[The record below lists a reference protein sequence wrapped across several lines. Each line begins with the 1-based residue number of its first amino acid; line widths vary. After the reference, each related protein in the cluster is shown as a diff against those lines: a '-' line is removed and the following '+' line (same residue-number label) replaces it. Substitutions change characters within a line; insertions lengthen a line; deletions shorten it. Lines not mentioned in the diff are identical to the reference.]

1 LNQENTTVRKN
12 SYNANLHYIISTEM
26 TRYICI
32 HGHFYQPP
40 RENPWLEEIE
50 LQESAYPYH
59 DWNERITAQCYAPN
73 AASRILSPEMKII
86 DITDNYD
93 KISFNFGPTLLLWMD
108 VKSSDT
114 FKAIIASDKI
124 NKDKFSGHCPAIA
137 QAYNHMI
144 MPLANSRD
152 KRTQVIWGVREFERR
167 FGRMPEGMWLPETAV
182 DLESLDLMAEQGIKF
197 VILGPHQIGKL
208 RKIGDEAWQEVSK
221 VGINIKMPCLC
232 KLKSGRTINIFV
244 YDGPISKD
252 VAFSNLLD
260 NGENF
265 ANRLMQAFSDAQED
279 QIVHIATDGETYGHH
294 HPNGDMA
301 LAYCLYHLES
311 KGLAKITIYGEY
323 LEKHPPTHE
332 VEIIENTSWSCIH
345 GIERWRSDCGCN
357 TGTHPGWNQKWRTP
371 LRDAMNWLRD
381 ALIPI
386 YEREASKYLKDPWQA
401 RDDFVYVI
409 LDRSVQNVDKFL
421 SEHAARELSTDE
433 KIKVLKLLGMQ
444 RQTLLMFTSCGW
456 FFDEISGIETTQ
468 VMKYAS
474 RAMQLAK
481 DVVGADLEPE
491 YKKILEKAVSNILG
505 FGNGANIYDNMVK
518 PAAVDLNR
526 VTAHYAISSIF
537 KEYPEIA
544 RIFSY
549 TAKRD
554 AYESKEIGTQKLSI
568 GKVRVRSDLMW
579 DEAIMTFAVIYFDE
593 HYISGGVRNFEGDD
607 KYEATKKDIEDAFA
621 KSDIPEVI
629 RQLDKNFGDH
639 NYGMWHL
646 FKDAQNQISKQ
657 ILEPQLQEISATF
670 KQIYDHQYTVMQ
682 IMKNVGVVMPSILI
696 DIRRHVL
703 NAEIE
708 RAIVDKDIGK
718 LQKLVEEAGKWPIDL
733 DPALTLIA
741 SKQINGLMEKLME
754 KPDDITLLQT
764 VSQIVKALNDI
775 HLGLDLWK
783 SQNILFS
790 ISRLHLGEQRAR
802 AEKGD
807 MAAKKWM
814 ELFESLENDMHV
826 RTY

>member
-1 LNQENTTVRKN
+1 MSKYV
-12 SYNANLHYIISTEM
+12 
-26 TRYICI
+26 CI

-59 DWNERITAQCYAPN
+59 DWNERITAQCYDPN
-73 AASRILSPEMKII
+73 AASRILDKEMKII

-93 KISFNFGPTLLLWMD
+93 KISFNFGPTLLSWFEVM
-108 VKSSDT
+108 SPDT
-114 FKAIIASDKI
+114 LKAVVASDKI

-137 QAYNHMI
+137 QAYNHLI

-152 KRTQVIWGVREFERR
+152 KRTQVIWSLREFEHR
-167 FGRMPEGMWLPETAV
+167 FGRKPEGMWIPETAV
-182 DLESLDLMAEQGIKF
+182 DLESLDIMAEHGIKF
-197 VILGPHQIGKL
+197 VILDPHQIRKF
-208 RKIGDEAWQEVSK
+208 RKIGEEAWKDVSN
-221 VGINIKMPCLC
+221 GGMDIRMPYLC
-232 KLKSGRTINIFV
+232 RLKSGRTISIFI
-244 YDGPISKD
+244 YDGPISED

-265 ANRLMQAFSDAQED
+265 ANRLVQAFSDSQED

-294 HPNGDMA
+294 HPKGDMA

-332 VEIIENTSWSCIH
+332 VEVIENTAWSCIH

-357 TGTHPGWNQKWRTP
+357 TGMHPGWNQKWRTH

-386 YEREASKYLKDPWQA
+386 YEKEAAIYLKDPWRT
-401 RDDFVYVI
+401 RDDYIYVI
-409 LDRSVQNVDKFL
+409 LDRSIQNVNKFL
-421 SEHAARELSTDE
+421 SEHATKELSQEE
-433 KIKVLKLLGMQ
+433 KIKVLRLLGMQ
-444 RQTLLMFTSCGW
+444 RQALLMFTSCGW

-468 VMKYAS
+468 VMKYAA
-474 RAMQLAK
+474 RAMQLAR
-481 DVVGADLEPE
+481 DVSGTDLEPE
-491 YKKILEKAVSNILG
+491 YKKILSQAVSNIPD

-518 PAAVDLNR
+518 PAEVDLSR

-537 KEYPEIA
+537 NEYPETA

-549 TAKRD
+549 TVKRE
-554 AYESKEIGTQKLSI
+554 AYDTKVAGIQKLAI
-568 GKVRVRSDLMW
+568 GKVRVRSDLTW
-579 DEAIMTFAVIYFDE
+579 EEAAMSFAVVYFDG
-593 HYISGGVRNFEGDD
+593 HYISGGVQAFTGDE
-607 KYEATKKDIEDAFA
+607 KYGAMKNEIEESFA

-629 RQLDKNFGDH
+629 RRMDKHFGHH

-646 FKDAQNQISKQ
+646 FKDAQNNIFKQ
-657 ILEPQLQEISATF
+657 ILKPQLQEISASF
-670 KQIYDHQYTVMQ
+670 KQIYDHRYPIMQ
-682 IMKNVGVVMPSILI
+682 VMKNVGVPLPSILA
-696 DIRRHVL
+696 DVRRYVL
-703 NAEIE
+703 NAELE
-708 RAIVDKDIGK
+708 KALKDKDVESC
-718 LQKLVEEAGKWPIDL
+718 QRLVEEIIKWPIDF
-733 DPALTLIA
+733 DPAITLIA
-741 SKQINGLMEKLME
+741 SRQVERLMERLKE
-754 KPDDITLLQT
+754 KPEDIAVLQK
-764 VSQIVKALNDI
+764 VNSIVKALNDI
-775 HLGLDLWK
+775 HLEPNLWK

-790 ISRLHLGEQRAR
+790 ISRQKFNDMKGR

-807 MAAKKWM
+807 DAAKKWM
-814 ELFESLENDMHV
+814 ELFTGLENYMHV

>member
-1 LNQENTTVRKN
+1 
-12 SYNANLHYIISTEM
+12 M

-40 RENPWLEEIE
+40 RENPWLDEIE

-73 AASRILSPEMKII
+73 TASRILSPEMKII

-93 KISFNFGPTLLLWMD
+93 KISFNFGPTLLSWLD
-108 VKSSDT
+108 VVSSET

-152 KRTQVIWGVREFERR
+152 KRTQVIWGIREFERR
-167 FGRMPEGMWLPETAV
+167 FGRKPEGMWLPETAV

-197 VILGPHQIGKL
+197 VILGPHQIGKF
-208 RKIGDEAWQEVSK
+208 RKIGDEAWQEVS
-221 VGINIKMPCLC
+221 
-232 KLKSGRTINIFV
+232 
-244 YDGPISKD
+244 
-252 VAFSNLLD
+252 
-260 NGENF
+260 
-265 ANRLMQAFSDAQED
+265 
-279 QIVHIATDGETYGHH
+279 
-294 HPNGDMA
+294 NGDMA

-311 KGLAKITIYGEY
+311 LGLAKITIYGEY

-332 VEIIENTSWSCIH
+332 VEIIENTAWSCIH
-345 GIERWRSDCGCN
+345 GIERWKADCGCN
-357 TGTHPGWNQKWRTP
+357 TGTHPGWNQKWRRP

-386 YEREASKYLKDPWQA
+386 YESEASRYLRDPWQA
-401 RDDFVYVI
+401 RDDFIYVI
-409 LDRSVQNVDKFL
+409 LDWSVPNVDKFL
-421 SEHAARELSTDE
+421 SEHASRELSMDE
-433 KIKVLKLLGMQ
+433 KIKVLKLLGLQ
-444 RQTLLMFTSCGW
+444 RQAMLMFTSCGL
-456 FFDEISGIETTQ
+456 FFDEISGTETTQ

-481 DVVGADLEPE
+481 DVAGADLEPE
-491 YKKILEKAVSNILG
+491 YKRILSQAVSNIPG

-537 KEYPEIA
+537 KEYPETA

-549 TAKRD
+549 TAKRE
-554 AYESKEIGTQKLSI
+554 AYESKEVGTQKLAV
-568 GKVRVRSDLMW
+568 GKVRVRSDLTW
-579 DEAIMTFAVIYFDE
+579 EEAIMTFAVVYFDE
-593 HYISGGVRNFEGDD
+593 HYISGGVQRFEGDD
-607 KYEATKKDIEDAFA
+607 KYEAMKKDIEDAFA
-621 KSDIPEVI
+621 RSDIPEVI
-629 RQLDKNFGDH
+629 RQMDKNFGDH

-646 FKDAQNQISKQ
+646 FKDAQNQIFKQ
-657 ILEPQLQEISATF
+657 ILKPQLQEISTVF
-670 KQIYDHQYTVMQ
+670 KQIYDHHYPTMQ
-682 IMKNVGVVMPSILI
+682 IMKNVGAVMPPVLI
-696 DIRRHVL
+696 DVRRHVL
-703 NAEIE
+703 NGKVE
-708 RAIVDKDIGK
+708 RSIVDKDVGK
-718 LQKLVEEAGKWPIDL
+718 LQKLVEEAGKWPIDF

-741 SKQINGLMEKLME
+741 SQQINGLMEKLRE
-754 KPDDITLLQT
+754 KPDDVALLQT
-764 VSQIVKALNDI
+764 VSQIIKALNDI
-775 HLGLDLWK
+775 RLGLDLWK

-790 ISRLHLGEQRAR
+790 IIKQHLGEMKAR

-807 MAAKKWM
+807 DAVKKWM

-826 RTY
+826 RTH

>member
-1 LNQENTTVRKN
+1 
-12 SYNANLHYIISTEM
+12 M

-40 RENPWLEEIE
+40 RENPWLDEIE

-73 AASRILSPEMKII
+73 TASRILSPEMKII

-93 KISFNFGPTLLLWMD
+93 KISFNFGPTLLSWLD
-108 VKSSDT
+108 VVSSET

-152 KRTQVIWGVREFERR
+152 KRTQVIWGIREFERR
-167 FGRMPEGMWLPETAV
+167 FGRKPEGMWLPETAV

-197 VILGPHQIGKL
+197 VILGPHQIGKF
-208 RKIGDEAWQEVSK
+208 RKIGDEAWQEVS
-221 VGINIKMPCLC
+221 
-232 KLKSGRTINIFV
+232 
-244 YDGPISKD
+244 
-252 VAFSNLLD
+252 
-260 NGENF
+260 
-265 ANRLMQAFSDAQED
+265 
-279 QIVHIATDGETYGHH
+279 
-294 HPNGDMA
+294 NGDMA

-311 KGLAKITIYGEY
+311 LGLAKITIYGEY

-332 VEIIENTSWSCIH
+332 VEIIENTAWSCIH
-345 GIERWRSDCGCN
+345 GIERWKADCGCN
-357 TGTHPGWNQKWRTP
+357 TGTHPGWNQKWRRP

-386 YEREASKYLKDPWQA
+386 YESEASRYLRDPWQA
-401 RDDFVYVI
+401 RDDFIYVI
-409 LDRSVQNVDKFL
+409 LDWSVPNVDKFL
-421 SEHAARELSTDE
+421 SEHASRELSMDE
-433 KIKVLKLLGMQ
+433 KIKVLKLLGLQ
-444 RQTLLMFTSCGW
+444 RQAMLMFTSCGW
-456 FFDEISGIETTQ
+456 FFDEISGTETTQ

-481 DVVGADLEPE
+481 DVAGADLEPE
-491 YKKILEKAVSNILG
+491 YKRILSQAVSNIPG

-537 KEYPEIA
+537 KEYPETA

-549 TAKRD
+549 TAKRE
-554 AYESKEIGTQKLSI
+554 AYESKEVGTQKLAV
-568 GKVRVRSDLMW
+568 GKVRVRSDLTW
-579 DEAIMTFAVIYFDE
+579 EEAIMTFAVVYFDE
-593 HYISGGVRNFEGDD
+593 HYISGGVQRFEGDD
-607 KYEATKKDIEDAFA
+607 KYEAMKKDIEDAFA
-621 KSDIPEVI
+621 RSDIPEVI
-629 RQLDKNFGDH
+629 RQMDKNFGDH

-646 FKDAQNQISKQ
+646 FKDAQNQIFKQ
-657 ILEPQLQEISATF
+657 ILKPQLQEISTVF
-670 KQIYDHQYTVMQ
+670 KQIYDHHYPTMQ
-682 IMKNVGVVMPSILI
+682 IMKNVGAVMPPVLI
-696 DIRRHVL
+696 DVRRHVL
-703 NAEIE
+703 NGKVE
-708 RAIVDKDIGK
+708 RSIVDKDVGK
-718 LQKLVEEAGKWPIDL
+718 LQKLVEEAGKWPIDF

-741 SKQINGLMEKLME
+741 SQQINGLMEKLRE
-754 KPDDITLLQT
+754 KPDDVALLQT
-764 VSQIVKALNDI
+764 VSQIIKALNDI
-775 HLGLDLWK
+775 RLGLDLWK

-790 ISRLHLGEQRAR
+790 ISKQHLGEMKAR

-807 MAAKKWM
+807 DAVKKWM

-826 RTY
+826 RTH

>member
-1 LNQENTTVRKN
+1 
-12 SYNANLHYIISTEM
+12 M

-59 DWNERITAQCYAPN
+59 DWNVRITAQCYAPN
-73 AASRILSPEMKII
+73 AASRILSPERKVI
-86 DITDNYD
+86 DITDNYG
-93 KISFNFGPTLLLWMD
+93 KISFNFGPTLLSWMD
-108 VKSSDT
+108 VMSSDT

-167 FGRMPEGMWLPETAV
+167 FGRKPEGMWLPETAV

-197 VILGPHQIGKL
+197 VILDPHQIGKF
-208 RKIGDEAWQEVSK
+208 RKIGDEAWQEISN
-221 VGINIKMPCLC
+221 GGMNIRMPYLC
-232 KLKSGRTINIFV
+232 RLKSGRAINVFV
-244 YDGPISKD
+244 YDGSISKD

-260 NGENF
+260 NGETF
-265 ANRLMQAFSDAQED
+265 ANRLMQAFSDSQED

-311 KGLAKITIYGEY
+311 KGLAKITVYGEY
-323 LEKHPPTHE
+323 LENHPPTHE
-332 VEIIENTSWSCIH
+332 VEIVENTSWSCIH

-357 TGTHPGWNQKWRTP
+357 TGMHPGWNQKWRTP

-386 YEREASKYLKDPWQA
+386 YEKEASQYLKDPWQA
-401 RDDFVYVI
+401 REDYIYII
-409 LDRSVQNVDKFL
+409 LDRSVQNIDKFL
-421 SEHAARELSTDE
+421 SEHTARELSLEE

-444 RQTLLMFTSCGW
+444 RHALLMFTSCGW

-468 VMKYAS
+468 VMKYAA

-481 DVVGADLEPE
+481 DMVGADLEPE
-491 YKKILEKAVSNILG
+491 YKKILSQAISNIPG

-518 PAAVDLNR
+518 PATVDLNR

-537 KEYPEIA
+537 KEYPETA

-549 TAKRD
+549 TAKRET
-554 AYESKEIGTQKLSI
+554 YESKEIGAQKLAV
-568 GKVRVRSDLMW
+568 GKVRVRSDLTW
-579 DEAIMTFAVIYFDE
+579 EEAIMTFAVIYFDE
-593 HYISGGVRNFEGDD
+593 HYISGGVRRLESDD
-607 KYEATKKDIEDAFA
+607 QYEAMKKDVEDAFA
-621 KSDIPEVI
+621 RSDIPDVI
-629 RQLDKNFGDH
+629 RQMDKNFGDH

-646 FKDAQNQISKQ
+646 FKDAQNQIFRQ
-657 ILEPQLQEISATF
+657 ILKPQLQEASAMF
-670 KQIYDHQYTVMQ
+670 KQIYDHHYPTMQ
-682 IMKNVGVVMPSILI
+682 IMKNVGVVIPPVLI
-696 DIRRHVL
+696 DVRRHVL
-703 NAEIE
+703 NDEIE
-708 RAIVDKDIGK
+708 RAIVDKDAGK
-718 LQKLVEEAGKWPIDL
+718 LQKLVEEAGRWPIDF

-741 SKQINGLMEKLME
+741 SHRIDGLMEKLRE
-754 KPDDITLLQT
+754 KPDDIALLQT
-764 VSQIVKALNDI
+764 VSRIVKALNNI

-790 ISRLHLGEQRAR
+790 ISRQHLGEMKSR

-807 MAAKKWM
+807 EAAKKWM
-814 ELFESLENDMHV
+814 ELFEILENDMHV
-826 RTY
+826 RTH